1 MMSGLAADWM
11 SQFYATLNDDR
22 VVGDRLRDA
31 SLASNLGEWTSALT
45 SVVVRA
51 FDGLGMPTAAK
62 GYACTVLPLKQ
73 QEYLGQDVMAFPP
86 EETGWRFPVAV
97 CELENAASDE
107 RVAYSLWK
115 VLCVRCQLR
124 LVFCYRPEPSAGA
137 PLVVWLGRSVVGAM
151 PISARTALE
160 GDTIVIV
167 GSRDEADTFP
177 NGFFLVWKL
186 NTNTGRFERLAR
198 T

>member
-1 MMSGLAADWM
+1 MTTSFAAEWM
-11 SQFYATLNDDR
+11 SQFYATLDDDR
-22 VVGDRLRDA
+22 AIGDRLRDA
-31 SLASNLGEWTSALT
+31 SLASNLGEWTTALT

-51 FDGLGMPTAAK
+51 FEGLGLPTAAK
-62 GYACTVLPLKQ
+62 GHGCTVLPLRQ
-73 QEYLGQDVMAFPP
+73 QEYLGQDVMAFPS
-86 EETGWRFPVAV
+86 EDTGWQFPVAV
-97 CELENAASDE
+97 CELENADSDE

-137 PLVVWLGRSVVGAM
+137 PLVVWLGQSVVGAM
-151 PISARTALE
+151 PIAARVALE

-177 NGFFLVWKL
+177 NGFFLAWKL
-186 NTNTGRFERLAR
+186 NANTGRFERLAR
-198 T
+198 A

>member
-1 MMSGLAADWM
+1 MTAALAVNWM
-11 SQFYATLNDDR
+11 SQFYATLSEDR
-22 VVGDRLRDA
+22 AIGDRLRDA

-62 GYACTVLPLKQ
+62 GYTCAVLPLKQ

-86 EETGWRFPVAV
+86 EGAGWRFPVAV
-97 CELENAASDE
+97 CELENASSDE

-124 LVFCYRPEPSAGA
+124 LVFCYRPESSMGA
-137 PLVVWLGRSVVGAM
+137 PLVVWLGKSVVGAM
-151 PISARTALE
+151 SISARTALE

-167 GSRDEADTFP
+167 GSRDEAHTFP
-177 NGFFLVWKL
+177 NGFFLAWKL
-186 NTNTGRFERLAR
+186 NTNTGRFERLPR